1 MTLFAY
7 VWMNDGFQSNGG
19 MSKDVDEEEE
29 EPEPPRNFTAKQLR
43 HFDGTKDEKTD
54 EDKPVYLSVAGTVFD
69 VSKGRDFY
77 GPGRWSQL
85 VAWHSMDHRRH

>member
-1 MTLFAY
+1 
-7 VWMNDGFQSNGG
+7 MNDGFQSNGG